1 MSALRD
7 TNSAGAELSAVPM
20 LHPRSAPFKRAVDI
34 VLASIALI
42 VALPVIACLA
52 LIIRLDSPG
61 PALFRQRR
69 VGYLGRPFM
78 LWKLRSMYHQSS
90 QDYHLQV
97 AQNWFK
103 ERNSG
108 GRYKTEADPRI
119 TRVGKYLRRSSLDEL
134 PQLFN
139 VLRGEMSLVGPRPM
153 MHYDRTEYVPW
164 YYEREVMKPGI
175 TGLWQ
180 VSGRQRLS
188 APEMMVLDVR
198 YVHEWSLWLD
208 VQIFARTLTTILN
221 DLRPATEPVSKLE
234 KA

>member
-7 TNSAGAELSAVPM
+7 TDILDSEPAPVPA

-34 VLASIALI
+34 VLATIALI
-42 VALPVIACLA
+42 VALPVIACVV

-61 PALFRQRR
+61 PALFGQRR
-69 VGYLGRPFM
+69 VGHMGRPFT
-78 LWKLRSMYHQSS
+78 LWKLRSMYHRSS
-90 QDYHLQV
+90 QEYHLQV

-103 ERNSG
+103 ESHSG
-108 GRYKTEADPRI
+108 GRYKTESDPRV

-164 YYEREVMKPGI
+164 YFEREMMKPGI

-188 APEMMVLDVR
+188 APQMMVLDVR
-198 YVHEWSLWLD
+198 YVRGWSLWLD
-208 VQIFARTLTTILN
+208 VHILARTLTTIFN
-221 DLRPATEPVSKLE
+221 DLRPESEPVSKLE
-234 KA
+234 QA